1 METEFINFVRNT
13 LLIFDV
19 IGLIFV
25 MLEWPLFL
33 V

>member
-1 METEFINFVRNT
+1 METEFMNFVHNT
-13 LLIFDV
+13 LLIFYV

-25 MLEWPLFL
+25 MLEWPLLL

>member
-1 METEFINFVRNT
+1 METEFMNFVRNT

-25 MLEWPLFL
+25 MLE
-33 V
+33 

>member
-25 MLEWPLFL
+25 ILE
-33 V
+33 